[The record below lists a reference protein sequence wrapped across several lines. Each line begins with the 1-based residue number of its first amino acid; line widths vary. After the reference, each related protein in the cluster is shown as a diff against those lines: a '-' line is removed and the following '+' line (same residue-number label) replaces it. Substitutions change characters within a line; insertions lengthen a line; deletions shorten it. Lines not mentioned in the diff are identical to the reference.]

1 LKLLAEG
8 EEALSDD
15 EEVEVVAERDDADPV
30 VLALD
35 AGVETEPD
43 EDDIDD
49 PDVDAELVV
58 VTVAPMVIGPLVS
71 IAELILL
78 IWTASTS

>member
-1 LKLLAEG
+1 MPLKLLAEG

-15 EEVEVVAERDDADPV
+15 EEVEVEAVAESDDADPV

-43 EDDIDD
+43 LENSRE
-49 PDVDAELVV
+49 AQGRAMEKN
-58 VTVAPMVIGPLVS
+58 ARG
-71 IAELILL
+71 
-78 IWTASTS
+78 